1 MTIFGIIIEIQNDR
15 RVLIKKNILILLFLP
30 IVTLGQFIDSF
41 SDGDFINNPNWLGDV
56 SVFEVDTAFFL
67 HLNDTIANTSSLV
80 TESECVIN
88 AEWSFRLRLDFS
100 PSTNNYAR
108 VYLISDMQDLRGN
121 LNGYFVKIGGQTGL
135 VDEISLYSQSG
146 NNHIEIIDGI
156 DGLASDHPDMGVKVT
171 RDSLGN
177 WELFVDTNGVF
188 FSQGIALDN
197 SPVTSNYFGVFC
209 KYTITRADKF
219 WFDDFNVSG
228 LPPVYGC
235 TDILACNYNMLANF
249 DDGSCD
255 FPEGCGDPQYVEYDP
270 LVTCSDPLD
279 CITLITSTIEQAVS
293 NSKRILKTVDILGK
307 EIKQTNQPVFHIYDD
322 GTVEKQILIE

>member
-1 MTIFGIIIEIQNDR
+1 MLIE
-15 RVLIKKNILILLFLP
+15 KNILIFLFLP
-30 IVTLGQFIDSF
+30 AITFGQFIDSF
-41 SDGDFINNPNWLGDV
+41 SDGDFINNPNWIGDV
-56 SVFEVDTAFFL
+56 SAFEVDTTFSL

-80 TESECVIN
+80 TESECIIN
-88 AEWSFRLRLDFS
+88 AEWSFRVRLDFS

-135 VDEISLYSQSG
+135 VDEISLYSQNST
-146 NNHIEIIDGI
+146 NHIELIDGT
-156 DGLASDHPDMGVKVT
+156 DGLASDYPDVGVKVT

-188 FSQGIALDN
+188 FSQGTAFDN
-197 SPVTSNYFGVFC
+197 NTVTCNYFGVFC

-228 LPPVYGC
+228 LPPIYGC
-235 TDILACNYNMLANF
+235 TDMLACNYNMLVNF

-255 FPEGCGDPQYVEYDP
+255 FPEGCGDPLYIEYDP
-270 LVTCSDPLD
+270 LVTCSDSLD
-279 CITLITSTIEQAVS
+279 CITLITTTIEQFVS
-293 NSKRILKTVDILGK
+293 NPNFFLKTFDILGRETK
-307 EIKQTNQPVFHIYDD
+307 GTNQPLFYIYDD
-322 GTVEKQILIE
+322 GTVE